1 MSQTGTPKLS
11 IRGVEKRF
19 TIRKRGQT
27 HEFLALGGIDL
38 DVQDHEFVAVIGPSG
53 SGKTTLL
60 KIVAGLIPH
69 DGGEI
74 LIDGT
79 PVSGPGEDRAVVFQ
93 TFGLFPW
100 KTVLDNVRFPLQI
113 RGVAKEKAE
122 ELARANI
129 EKVGLAGFEEA
140 HPHQLSGGMQQR
152 VGLARALT
160 ADPQILLMDEPFG
173 AIDAQTRELMQEEL
187 LKLWSQ
193 TKKCVMFITHDLD
206 EAVLLADRGVVLS
219 SGPGRVQAV
228 VDVPLPRPRWE
239 YDVRA
244 EPEFARVRHE
254 IWEMLREGI
263 VKHEADEMRAARGAA

>member
-1 MSQTGTPKLS
+1 MPETGSPKLS

-19 TIRKRGQT
+19 KIKKRGQS
-27 HEFLALGGIDL
+27 HEFLALGGVDL
-38 DVQDHEFVAVIGPSG
+38 EVQDHEFVAVIGPSG

-74 LIDGT
+74 LIDGK
-79 PVSGPGEDRAVVFQ
+79 PVSGPGDDRAVVFQ

-100 KTVLDNVRFPLQI
+100 KTVLDNVRFPLVI
-113 RGVAKEKAE
+113 RGVDKAE
-122 ELARANI
+122 AEQRARDNI
-129 EKVGLAGFEEA
+129 AKVGLAGFEEA

-187 LKLWSQ
+187 LKLWSE
-193 TKKCVMFITHDLD
+193 TKKCVLFITHDLD
-206 EAVLLADRGVVLS
+206 EAVLLADRVVVLT

-228 VDVPLPRPRWE
+228 VDVPLPRRRWE
-239 YDVRA
+239 YDVRS
-244 EPEFARVRHE
+244 EPEFGRVRHE

-263 VKHEADEMRAARGAA
+263 VKHEADEMAAARAVA